1 MVTEALSL
9 TLLYSDNKVFC
20 WNISLFSLCLAFV
33 YHKHKTCIGENELLF
48 AVSIAFTLKL

>member
-20 WNISLFSLCLAFV
+20 LNISLFSLFLAFV
-33 YHKHKTCIGENELLF
+33 YHKHKTCIGENEFLF